1 MRNSLRVT
9 SLLVLAKFS
18 AAQEQALG
26 VQRLDNSGGESPV
39 AMRVGA
45 DGGKS
50 IFDVPGWDAESG
62 EWVAQTGPWSK
73 AKVAAVEGDAF
84 LRSKDGAR
92 PVLSQTVALAEEGA
106 PEPRFV
112 VAGAFMRTMSG
123 KDGCEV
129 RVVCRDAALVDLA
142 EAATGE
148 LRDAKWSWREVFVQ
162 VPRGTA
168 YITVELCG
176 HRHDGKFADAF
187 FDGVVLEGV
196 GPGLPISAQGASVA
210 DLTAELDAEIPWAER
225 RAALRALAVDRAGVK
240 VLVERA
246 ETESD
251 PALRRHIL
259 TLLALV
265 GGRAAEAPLT
275 GALGSGDEALRAHAR
290 SLLPWTGSAGAKLLA
305 PFVDDPDPKVRTDA
319 IRALAVAGD
328 AKLLQRASQASPDR
342 ALEVLRAIRDTG
354 AEVRPFYRGILSPW
368 LDEKAEPKLRDE
380 AMRVLGR
387 AGDDRFLRHL
397 EDLAPTAGS
406 QGRLA
411 EWFRMA
417 AAFRTKQSVD
427 AVLRVVADGVAHADR
442 AMLEVAGEL
451 GQGPGL
457 LWARKQGV
465 RDENP
470 SLRLAAV
477 RLLRAGGDAA
487 DLGALRAAAEDADI
501 LVAVEAVGA
510 IGARGDD
517 ESVELLERLFTRAP
531 GPVAAAALRALY
543 SRGAGSADAVQRAM
557 GAATAHQTWEARAA
571 GLDLLAE
578 AGADSAFPV
587 ILGAFDD
594 RVWQVRAAAYRAAST
609 VRTRR
614 AVEALIARMGDERS
628 AARTFLA
635 DALVDLTGV
644 SHGDGPDGWQ
654 KWWAIVGA
662 SFEVPKRA
670 AKGSGAKIE
679 RPRTVASYYGI
690 PLRTDRM
697 VFIIDLSGSMTAK
710 VGDKT
715 KLRAAQD
722 QLIAV
727 LGKLQPTQQFGLI
740 GFGTNVGAWEPALVP
755 ASAKNVQ
762 EAVAW
767 VERLAIRGAT
777 NIYDSLELA
786 LGFEGVE
793 SIFLLSD
800 GGPSAG
806 RFVAMDQIREA
817 IRVQNRERHV
827 RINTILIGG
836 SSREQDFMRKL
847 AGENDGEVG
856 RPDADGRTR

>member
-1 MRNSLRVT
+1 MRMHHAILA
-9 SLLVLAKFS
+9 LLAPVLPLVG
-18 AAQEQALG
+18 QESGIG
-26 VQRLDNSGGESPV
+26 VQRLDNPGGESTFAV
-39 AMRVGA
+39 RVGTE
-45 DGGKS
+45 GGKTV
-50 IFDVPGWDAESG
+50 FDVPGWDAESG
-62 EWVAQTGPWSK
+62 DWVAQTGPWSK
-73 AKVAAVEGDAF
+73 VEAVEGDAF
-84 LRSKDGAR
+84 LRPRDGNR
-92 PVLSQTVALAEEGA
+92 PVLSQTVRLAEDGA

-112 VAGAFMRTMSG
+112 LAGAFVRTMAG
-123 KDGCEV
+123 KDGCGL
-129 RVVCRDAALVDLA
+129 RVICRDAALVDLA
-142 EAATGE
+142 EASTGE
-148 LRDAKWSWREVFVQ
+148 VRDKAWTWREVFVQ

-168 YITVELCG
+168 FVTLELQAF
-176 HRHDGKFADAF
+176 RHDGKFADSF
-187 FDGVVLEGV
+187 FDGAVLEGI
-196 GPGLPISAQGASVA
+196 GPGLPLSAQGSTVA

-225 RAALRALAVDRAGVK
+225 RAALRALAVDRAGAK
-240 VLVERA
+240 VLVERVEA
-246 ETESD
+246 ESD
-251 PALRRHIL
+251 PALRRTIL
-259 TLLALV
+259 TLLALA
-265 GGRAAEAPLT
+265 GGRSAEAPLT
-275 GALGSGDEALRAHAR
+275 AALGSTDAELRAHAR
-290 SLLPWTGSAGAKLLA
+290 ALLPWTGAAGAKLLA
-305 PFVDDPDPKVRTDA
+305 PFVDDPDPKIRGDA

-328 AKLLQRASQASPDR
+328 AKALQRASEVDADR
-342 ALEVLRAIRDTG
+342 AFEVLRAIRDTG
-354 AEVRPFYRGILSPW
+354 AEVRPFYRGLLAPW
-368 LDEKAEPKLRDE
+368 LDRDADVRLRDE

-387 AGDDRFLRHL
+387 AGDDRFLKHL
-397 EDLAPTAGS
+397 EDLAPAAGS

-417 AAFRTKQSVD
+417 AAFGTKQGVD
-427 AVLRVVADGVAHADR
+427 AVLSAVADGVAHADR

-477 RLLRAGGDAA
+477 RVLRAGGDAA
-487 DLGALRAAAEDADI
+487 DLGALRAATGDADA
-501 LVAVEAVGA
+501 LVAVEAVEAVGV
-510 IGARGDD
+510 RGDD

-543 SRGAGSADAVQRAM
+543 ARAGGDADAVQRAM

-571 GLDLLAE
+571 GLDLLAS
-578 AGADSAFPV
+578 AGAEQAFPV

-594 RVWQVRAAAYRAAST
+594 KVWQVRAAAYRAAAS

-614 AVEALIARMGDERS
+614 AVESLITRIGDERG

-644 SHGDGPDGWQ
+644 DHGDAADGWQ
-654 KWWAIVGA
+654 KWWGIVGA
-662 SFEVPKRA
+662 SFEVPKRI
-670 AKGSGAKIE
+670 AKKAGDAPE

-690 PLRTDRM
+690 PLRTDSM

-722 QLIAV
+722 QLVGV
-727 LGKLQPTQQFGLI
+727 LEKLQPTQKFGLI
-740 GFGTNVGAWEPALVP
+740 GFGTEVGAWEPALVP
-755 ASAKNVQ
+755 ASPKNVEQ
-762 EAVAW
+762 AVEW

-806 RFVAMDQIREA
+806 RFVAMDQIRTA
-817 IRVQNRERHV
+817 IRVQNRDRRI

-836 SSREQDFMRKL
+836 SAREQDFMRKL

-856 RPDADGRTR
+856 SPDADRRTR